1 MAIPLDILHKLKP
14 YQRIS
19 QWPGIQVVAHKNRLG
34 QNLMIMRKEFPI
46 DYDFFHVTFVLP
58 QEFNLFKSQFYAA
71 PNLTT
76 GTKKDEK
83 GAAKGKGGGE
93 LDSKDES

>member
-1 MAIPLDILHKLKP
+1 LAIPLDILHKLKP

-46 DYDFFHVTFVLP
+46 DYDFFPVTFVLP
-58 QEFNLFKSQFYAA
+58 
-71 PNLTT
+71 
-76 GTKKDEK
+76 
-83 GAAKGKGGGE
+83 
-93 LDSKDES
+93 